1 MNLIAVMGAMPEET
15 ALLTNDMQQVET
27 IELGG
32 RIYHKGILYGKEV
45 ITVFSRMGKVASAA
59 TTATLISHFGVSK
72 IIFTGLAGAIDP
84 SLNVGD
90 VVISTQLVQH
100 DMDASALPLYQPFE
114 VPLLGITHFDADNEL
129 IKKALSSA
137 QHYFSNFFNTEI
149 DEKTRKEIGI
159 TSLPTVYKGIIAS
172 GDRFIA
178 HNDEVIRL
186 RTEIPG
192 IKCVEM
198 EGAAV
203 AQVCHEYD
211 IPFVVCRV
219 MSDRADHA
227 APVDFPA
234 FVKSIASPVTRG
246 MVRGLIGQ

>member
-1 MNLIAVMGAMPEET
+1 MELTAVMGAMPEET

-32 RIYHKGILYGKEV
+32 RIYHKGLLYGQNI

-59 TTATLISHFGVSK
+59 TTATLISHFGVSR

-84 SLNVGD
+84 SLNIGD

-100 DMDASALPLYQPFE
+100 DMDASALPAYQPFE
-114 VPLLGITHFDADNEL
+114 VPLLGITHFNADADMVE
-129 IKKALSSA
+129 KASFSA
-137 QHYFSNFFNTEI
+137 QHYFSDFFNAEI
-149 DEKTRKEIGI
+149 DDRICSKIGI
-159 TSLPTVYKGIIAS
+159 TALPSVYKGIIAS

-178 HNDEVIRL
+178 HIDEVTRL

-192 IKCVEM
+192 IMCVEM

-203 AQVCHEYD
+203 AQVCYEYSV
-211 IPFVVCRV
+211 PFVVCRV

-246 MVRGLIGQ
+246 MVRGLISC